1 MVASCPF
8 HECLF
13 GISLRNTAISHSH
26 HTLNIRRKKRV
37 DIRRFS
43 HRRSEHWQLRLH
55 RYISQER
62 YSIGWVSN
70 ELRCKNL
77 LFMLGLVPSSRSH
90 DEMRL
95 IRSDSTVKHCKSISV
110 FLRLYIVSCVLP
122 RKLWRLAQ
130 RWCAPSRVYHFSML
144 SFHRVLSYFSRLK

>member
-1 MVASCPF
+1 MSKS
-8 HECLF
+8 
-13 GISLRNTAISHSH
+13 SLIDMAISRFH
-26 HTLNIRRKKRV
+26 LILLMIYPKKH
-37 DIRRFS
+37 DIKRS
-43 HRRSEHWQLRLH
+43 LPLRSELLLLRLH

-62 YSIGWVSN
+62 YSIDWVSN